1 MFAMELVLNLCW
13 LSLLL
18 PAYLLWR
25 QRTSSNGSSG
35 AARKPVASLVFACV
49 IGCVLVLLFPVIS
62 ASDDL
67 HAMRPEMEESE
78 RAFRHAGHCAPATHA
93 VAHHSQ
99 RSQLLV
105 TNSVS
110 VTPDLV
116 QIGTVA
122 TSVFQTRPS
131 FFVPAPAGRAPPL
144 QSQTA
149 L

>member
-1 MFAMELVLNLCW
+1 MELVLNLCW

-18 PAYLLWR
+18 PAYALWR
-25 QRTSSNGSSG
+25 QWTSSNGSVSP
-35 AARKPVASLVFACV
+35 ARKSVTPPLVFACV
-49 IGCVLVLLFPVIS
+49 IGCALVLLFPVIS

-99 RSQLLV
+99 RSQLLF

-122 TSVFQTRPS
+122 ISVFQTRPS
-131 FFVPAPAGRAPPL
+131 FFVPAPAGRAPPF

>member
-25 QRTSSNGSSG
+25 QRTSSNGSSCPAG
-35 AARKPVASLVFACV
+35 KPVASLVFACV
-49 IGCVLVLLFPVIS
+49 IGCALVLLFPVIS

-67 HAMRPEMEESE
+67 HSMRPEMEESE
-78 RAFRHAGHCAPATHA
+78 TAFRHAGHCAPATHA
-93 VAHHSQ
+93 VAHC
-99 RSQLLV
+99 SQLLV
-105 TNSVS
+105 TTSVS
-110 VTPDLV
+110 ARPDLA

-122 TSVFQTRPS
+122 SSLLQTHPS